1 MRRLA
6 AVLLLIG
13 ALLAAPTVAAQKG
26 TRAGFV
32 AGTEDVPLM
41 PGLRN
46 EDGTLVVFDKPQ
58 GRIIEVEA
66 RGKVTRAAVEKFY
79 ATSLPALGWVAEGTH
94 GWSREGE
101 GLRLDIKGRDGDVRV
116 GFSLSPR

>member
-1 MRRLA
+1 
-6 AVLLLIG
+6 
-13 ALLAAPTVAAQKG
+13 
-26 TRAGFV
+26 
-32 AGTEDVPLM
+32 
-41 PGLRN
+41 
-46 EDGTLVVFDKPQ
+46 
-58 GRIIEVEA
+58 
-66 RGKVTRAAVEKFY
+66 VTRAAVEKFY